1 LPLVNALAKD
11 GASLSDFVMVTVLY
25 GDSTE
30 DAASYMKKMGYDF
43 PVTSDPGEKT
53 ATSFGVTG
61 VPETYIID
69 KKGVLRRKVIGAAD
83 WSSAEERQIINSL
96 LKG

>member
-1 LPLVNALAKD
+1 MA
-11 GASLSDFVMVTVLY
+11 TVLY
-25 GDSTE
+25 QDSPEKAVAFVKST
-30 DAASYMKKMGYDF
+30 GYNF
-43 PVTSDPGEKT
+43 PVYTDSDGSA

-83 WSSAEERQIINSL
+83 WSSTEERQLINSL
-96 LKG
+96 LKE

>member
-1 LPLVNALAKD
+1 MPLVNALAKD
-11 GASLSDFVMVTVLY
+11 GSSLSDFVMVTVLY
-25 GDSTE
+25 RDSTKN
-30 DAASYMKKMGYDF
+30 AVSLMKKMGYEL
-43 PVTSDPGEKT
+43 PVTIDPGEKA

-69 KKGVLRRKVIGAAD
+69 RNGVLRRKVIGAAD